1 MFESFRARFSPGVRR
16 RVLILSFLSA
26 AGLIASLVEPT
37 QAALVV
43 GSNAASILFG
53 RDEDNTSNPLIQ
65 PAGVTANQSLNNTDV
80 VVGRSGNDV
89 LIGLLG
95 SDVLS
100 AGGGNDILIGGPEQ
114 GTAPNSDIMFGDDG
128 DDISIWAPGDGSD
141 LFVGGQGRDAIVFG
155 VIDKDANNRPISGGS
170 APGFEHV
177 PSVNVTGQGGFCTI
191 ERVAD
196 PATGYEFFARFFS
209 RATGALLVTV
219 RLNEVEQMFCTSQAG
234 GQITYADLTQA
245 TPQLTV
251 ISLGDAMA
259 LNSTVGRI
267 IR

>member
-1 MFESFRARFSPGVRR
+1 MMFDAFRARFSPAMRR
-16 RVLILSFLSA
+16 RVLGVTILSA
-26 AGLIASLVEPT
+26 AGLLASLAEPT

-53 RDEDNTSNPLIQ
+53 RDDDNTSNPLIQ
-65 PAGVTANQSLNNTDV
+65 PAGVTANQSLNNADV
-80 VVGRSGNDV
+80 LIGRAGNDV

-100 AGGGNDILIGGPEQ
+100 SGGGNDILIGGPEQ
-114 GTAPNSDIMFGDDG
+114 GTAPNGDIMFGDDG
-128 DDISIWAPGDGSD
+128 DDVTIWAPGDGSD

-170 APGFEHV
+170 APGFAHI
-177 PSVNVTGQGGFCTI
+177 PSVNVTGQGGFCSI
-191 ERVAD
+191 ERAD
-196 PATGYEFFARFFS
+196 AATGYEFLARFFS
-209 RATGALLVTV
+209 RTTGALLVTV

-245 TPQLTV
+245 TPQLAI
-251 ISLGDAMA
+251 ISIADALA
-259 LNSTVGRI
+259 LNNTVGRM